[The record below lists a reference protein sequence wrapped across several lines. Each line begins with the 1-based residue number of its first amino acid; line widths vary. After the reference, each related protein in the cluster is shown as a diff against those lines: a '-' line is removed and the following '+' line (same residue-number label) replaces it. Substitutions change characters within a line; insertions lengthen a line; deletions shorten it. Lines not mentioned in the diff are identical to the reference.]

1 MKNMT
6 FEIKLLF
13 LKSRFDPKEKSDLR
27 VIRNDKQKDNLAKVF
42 WDMGKVLFTIMVI
55 SPFAKS
61 SAVSVKAILIGLL
74 VGVFSL
80 GLGYLLD
87 GMEVQ

>member
-1 MKNMT
+1 
-6 FEIKLLF
+6 
-13 LKSRFDPKEKSDLR
+13 
-27 VIRNDKQKDNLAKVF
+27 
-42 WDMGKVLFTIMVI
+42 MGKVLFAVMVI
-55 SPFAKS
+55 SPFAKAS
-61 SAVSVKAILIGLL
+61 TVSFGAILIGLL

>member
-1 MKNMT
+1 M
-6 FEIKLLF
+6 
-13 LKSRFDPKEKSDLR
+13 DLR
-27 VIRNDKQKDNLAKVF
+27 IIRNDKQKENLAKVF
-42 WDMGKVLFTIMVI
+42 WDMGKVLFTVMVI
-55 SPFAKS
+55 SPFAKAS
-61 SAVSVKAILIGLL
+61 VVSVGAIVVGLL

>member
-1 MKNMT
+1 MR
-6 FEIKLLF
+6 I
-13 LKSRFDPKEKSDLR
+13 
-27 VIRNDKQKDNLAKVF
+27 IRNDKQKDNLAKVF
-42 WDMGKVLFTIMVI
+42 WDMGKVLFAVMVI
-55 SPFAKS
+55 GPFAKA
-61 SAVSVKAILIGLL
+61 SAVSRRAILIGLL

>member
-1 MKNMT
+1 MR
-6 FEIKLLF
+6 I
-13 LKSRFDPKEKSDLR
+13 
-27 VIRNDKQKDNLAKVF
+27 IRNDKQKDNLAKVF
-42 WDMGKVLFTIMVI
+42 WDMGKVLFAVMVVG
-55 SPFAKS
+55 PFAKAS
-61 SAVSVKAILIGLL
+61 EVSFSAILIGLL

>member
-1 MKNMT
+1 MR
-6 FEIKLLF
+6 I
-13 LKSRFDPKEKSDLR
+13 
-27 VIRNDKQKDNLAKVF
+27 IRNDKQKDNLAKVF
-42 WDMGKVLFTIMVI
+42 WDMGKVLFTVMVI

-61 SAVSVKAILIGLL
+61 PTVSFRAILIGLL

>member
-1 MKNMT
+1 MRM
-6 FEIKLLF
+6 
-13 LKSRFDPKEKSDLR
+13 
-27 VIRNDKQKDNLAKVF
+27 IRSDKQKDNLSKVF
-42 WDMGKVLFTIMVI
+42 WDMGKVLFTVMVI
-55 SPFAKS
+55 SPFAKG
-61 SAVSVKAILIGLL
+61 SAVSFRTILIGLL

>member
-1 MKNMT
+1 MR
-6 FEIKLLF
+6 I
-13 LKSRFDPKEKSDLR
+13 
-27 VIRNDKQKDNLAKVF
+27 IRNDKQKDSLAKVF
-42 WDMGKVLFTIMVI
+42 WDMGKVLFTVMVI

-61 SAVSVKAILIGLL
+61 SAVSFSTILIGFL

-80 GLGYLLD
+80 SLGYLLD

>member
-1 MKNMT
+1 MR
-6 FEIKLLF
+6 I
-13 LKSRFDPKEKSDLR
+13 
-27 VIRNDKQKDNLAKVF
+27 IRNDKQKENLAKVF
-42 WDMGKVLFTIMVI
+42 WDMGKVLFTVMVI
-55 SPFAKS
+55 SPFAKTS
-61 SAVSVKAILIGLL
+61 TVSVGAILVGLL

>member
-1 MKNMT
+1 MR
-6 FEIKLLF
+6 I
-13 LKSRFDPKEKSDLR
+13 
-27 VIRNDKQKDNLAKVF
+27 IRNDKQKDNLAKVF
-42 WDMGKVLFTIMVI
+42 WDMGKVLFTVMVI
-55 SPFAKS
+55 SPFAKASVVS
-61 SAVSVKAILIGLL
+61 SMAILIGLL

>member
-1 MKNMT
+1 M
-6 FEIKLLF
+6 
-13 LKSRFDPKEKSDLR
+13 SRFKL
-27 VIRNDKQKDNLAKVF
+27 VARNDKQKDNLAKVF

-61 SAVSVKAILIGLL
+61 SAVSVKAILVGLL

>member
-1 MKNMT
+1 MR
-6 FEIKLLF
+6 I
-13 LKSRFDPKEKSDLR
+13 
-27 VIRNDKQKDNLAKVF
+27 IRNDKQKDNLAKVF
-42 WDMGKVLFTIMVI
+42 WDMGKVLFAVMVI
-55 SPFAKS
+55 SPFAKA
-61 SAVSVKAILIGLL
+61 SAVSFGAILIGLL

>member
-1 MKNMT
+1 MR
-6 FEIKLLF
+6 I
-13 LKSRFDPKEKSDLR
+13 
-27 VIRNDKQKDNLAKVF
+27 IRNDKQKDNLAKVF
-42 WDMGKVLFTIMVI
+42 WDIGKVLFAVMVVG
-55 SPFAKS
+55 PFAKAS
-61 SAVSVKAILIGLL
+61 EVSLSAILIGLL

>member
-1 MKNMT
+1 
-6 FEIKLLF
+6 
-13 LKSRFDPKEKSDLR
+13 
-27 VIRNDKQKDNLAKVF
+27 
-42 WDMGKVLFTIMVI
+42 MGKVLFAVMVVG
-55 SPFAKS
+55 PFAKAS
-61 SAVSVKAILIGLL
+61 EVSLSAILIGLL

>member
-1 MKNMT
+1 
-6 FEIKLLF
+6 
-13 LKSRFDPKEKSDLR
+13 LR
-27 VIRNDKQKDNLAKVF
+27 IIRNDKQKDNLAKVF
-42 WDMGKVLFTIMVI
+42 WDMGKVLFAVMVI
-55 SPFAKS
+55 SPFAKA
-61 SAVSVKAILIGLL
+61 SAVSFRAILIGLL

>member
-1 MKNMT
+1 MR
-6 FEIKLLF
+6 I
-13 LKSRFDPKEKSDLR
+13 
-27 VIRNDKQKDNLAKVF
+27 IRNDKQKDNLAKVF
-42 WDMGKVLFTIMVI
+42 WDMGKVLYTVMVI
-55 SPFAKS
+55 SPFAKA
-61 SAVSVKAILIGLL
+61 SAVSLRAILIGLL

>member
-1 MKNMT
+1 
-6 FEIKLLF
+6 
-13 LKSRFDPKEKSDLR
+13 
-27 VIRNDKQKDNLAKVF
+27 
-42 WDMGKVLFTIMVI
+42 MGKVLFAVMVI
-55 SPFAKS
+55 SPFAKT
-61 SAVSVKAILIGLL
+61 SAVSFRAILIGLL

>member
-1 MKNMT
+1 MR
-6 FEIKLLF
+6 I
-13 LKSRFDPKEKSDLR
+13 
-27 VIRNDKQKDNLAKVF
+27 IRNDKQKDNLAKVF
-42 WDMGKVLFTIMVI
+42 WDMRKVLFAVMVI
-55 SPFAKS
+55 SPFAKTS
-61 SAVSVKAILIGLL
+61 EVSLRAILIGLL